1 VNTQDVDSGRLQRR
15 VRLCPRCEGKGH
27 TADGL
32 ASLILFPLAFFERN
46 DPKGFTRDPCELCNG
61 TGFVKR

>member
-1 VNTQDVDSGRLQRR
+1 MKPNDNAAPLERR
-15 VRLCPRCEGKGH
+15 VRLCPTCEGKGH
-27 TADGL
+27 TPDGL

-46 DPKGFTRDPCELCNG
+46 DPNGFTRDPCERCNG